1 VPLSEHEQRLLD
13 QIEQAL
19 YADDPK
25 FASIYEG
32 KDVRSHYR
40 HRLLRAVLGLVAGLG
55 LLLAGVITQ
64 LIPLGVAGFVV
75 MLAAATFGLTS
86 WQRMTGHRISG
97 IRDRSPKPR
106 ATERMPKRSVVR
118 RLEDRW
124 QRRQGD
130 R

>member
-19 YADDPK
+19 YAEDPK
-25 FASIYEG
+25 FASIYQG
-32 KDVRSHYR
+32 SDVRSHYR
-40 HRLLRAVLGLVAGLG
+40 RRVFRAVLGLVIGLG

-75 MLAAATFGLTS
+75 MLGAATYGLTC
-86 WQRMTGHRISG
+86 WQRMTGHRMTVV
-97 IRDRSPKPR
+97 RDRS
-106 ATERMPKRSVVR
+106 ATSRTNKRMPKRSVVK